1 LYKYFTGSDV
11 LAKPPSSLS
20 QNPEER
26 RRWSRR
32 PESRP
37 AEILAAGFEVFTESG
52 YQGTTIADVGKRA
65 GVSSALVMHYFGT
78 KADLFEAVLHDR
90 FGQLMAA
97 EEALLA
103 SHRGS
108 YRDLLHQLLRR
119 FWDHVWEPGNI
130 ELALAVKAAR
140 DEFPHATRAVS
151 QLGGRWRGLIE
162 GVLEAGRRQGEFRIS
177 GPHAARVIGAMVM
190 GVVEAS
196 RCFGRVEHQPS
207 TPEELWTA
215 LLDFLDHGVLAAP
228 GESQ

>member
-1 LYKYFTGSDV
+1 
-11 LAKPPSSLS
+11 LAKPPPVPADA
-20 QNPEER
+20 PEER
-26 RRWSRR
+26 RRWARR

-37 AEILAAGFEVFTESG
+37 AEILKAGFEVFTEAG
-52 YQGTTIADVGKRA
+52 YERTTIADVGKRA
-65 GVSSALVMHYFGT
+65 GVSPALVMHYYGT

-90 FGQLMAA
+90 FGRFMAA

-103 SHRGS
+103 SHRGT
-108 YRDLLHQLLRR
+108 YRDLLHRLIRR
-119 FWDHVWEPGNI
+119 LWEHVWEPGSI

-140 DEFPHATRAVS
+140 DEFPQGTRTVC
-151 QLGGRWRGLIE
+151 QLGSRWRGLIE
-162 GVLEAGRRQGEFRIS
+162 GVLEAGRQQGEFRVS

-215 LLDFLDHGVLAAP
+215 LLDFLDHGVLTAP
-228 GESQ
+228 GEPQ